1 MRKYL
6 NTGSC
11 RYQLNK
17 ALFAVREKE
26 LIEYVSGK
34 INTREKRI
42 CVAHPEGSGKSELL
56 NLLSAYYE
64 DGALD
69 YLFDFK
75 DEHFGKYDVVRINL
89 REILEKNPIDSWP
102 VEMMYY
108 ELKDEIKREYRRIRF
123 EKDDELSDILRK
135 IYAVTKRQFMVFI
148 DDYDLPA
155 LNGRRYDRNTEHYSR
170 YIPELVPDKND
181 EHIALVYITGVLP
194 VESGFTRN
202 CLKNFRQYSIYN
214 PGILT
219 DVLRKDTHSSDVAHI
234 KYLINRNRQ
243 LVERYIV
250 PLISGVK
257 VSVNLDKYLYQ
268 AAGERSALVTLS
280 YMGAVKYLNHILFLE
295 DEKMRIY
302 LLNSIY
308 HKDLDKYLTVK
319 NVFEEEYSVIE
330 KKDKAE
336 IIDDVLLHN
345 FSLAYKYKLPEI
357 SEDESCTVITYYPR
371 DEYKNTEKIRMVCLG
386 NEIIDDGT
394 DAQKVLIKI

>member
-6 NTGSC
+6 NTGSY

-75 DEHFGKYDVVRINL
+75 DEHFGKYDVIRINL

-202 CLKNFRQYSIYN
+202 CLKNYRQYSIYN

-234 KYLINRNRQ
+234 KYLN
-243 LVERYIV
+243 
-250 PLISGVK
+250 
-257 VSVNLDKYLYQ
+257 Q

-280 YMGAVKYLNHILFLE
+280 YMGVVKYLNHILFLE

-319 NVFEEEYSVIE
+319 NVFEEKYSVIE

-371 DEYKNTEKIRMVCLG
+371 DEYKNTEKIRMVYLG